1 MVGLVFC
8 LPGGSWKPGSHPPP
22 PGLVEHAKLSQRVE
36 AGGGGHH
43 GGTGG
48 AGPGLGGLSPRPNK
62 GGSLPRRDRQ
72 EAPRVGP
79 QESRALQKPQL
90 YPAWPG
96 AGVPESWA
104 VGSLTKG
111 SPSHPR
117 AGSLGPGVGGRTL
130 KALTRGAEAGRRKP
144 EAWGPGR
151 ASGAG
156 GRVCSLAGAGWLCRL
171 DPHLPVGKGL
181 LRAGWKRWPT
191 QGHPPPSPPQQG
203 PLSTEVSPENRKES
217 WS

>member
-1 MVGLVFC
+1 MAAACTTPQRTPDPGTKKQGRLHRKVGIAFIGVSTAGPPMVGLVFC
-8 LPGGSWKPGSHPPP
+8 LPGGSWKPGPHPPP

-36 AGGGGHH
+36 AGGGGHQ

-79 QESRALQKPQL
+79 QESRALQKPQP
-90 YPAWPG
+90 YPVWPG
-96 AGVPESWA
+96 AGVPENWA

-117 AGSLGPGVGGRTL
+117 AGSLGPGVGGRTV

-156 GRVCSLAGAGWLCRL
+156 GWGQSLQLGRGRL
-171 DPHLPVGKGL
+171 AL
-181 LRAGWKRWPT
+181 
-191 QGHPPPSPPQQG
+191 
-203 PLSTEVSPENRKES
+203 
-217 WS
+217 